1 MAKYDES
8 LTTREE
14 MIQTVKDRGQ
24 KADFLA
30 RKILA
35 GLAGGTVNDSAN
47 SLTRKF
53 IFGGE
58 ENIK

>member
-1 MAKYDES
+1 MTMDNNKF
-8 LTTREE
+8 TTREE

-24 KADFLA
+24 QADFLA

-35 GLAGGTVNDSAN
+35 GLAGGTVNDSTN